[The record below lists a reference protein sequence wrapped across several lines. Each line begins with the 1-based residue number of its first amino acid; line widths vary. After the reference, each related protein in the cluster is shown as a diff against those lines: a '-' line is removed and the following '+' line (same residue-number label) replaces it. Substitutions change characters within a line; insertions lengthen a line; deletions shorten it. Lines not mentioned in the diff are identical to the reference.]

1 MSRGIQSGEFKE
13 RVELQNF
20 VETKDKTGGPT
31 RAWSTAVT
39 RWAKM
44 EPARGQEKFEA
55 QQMEARTDVV
65 ISIRYYADIDTTWRV
80 KRGTKIYNIESIV
93 NVGEN
98 DYVLE
103 LHCTQN
109 KGRQDGG

>member
-1 MSRGIQSGEFKE
+1 MSGGIQSGEFSE

-20 VETKDKTGGPT
+20 VETKAKAGSPV
-31 RAWSTAVT
+31 RAWSTVVT

-44 EPARGQEKFEA
+44 EPGGGQEKFNAE
-55 QQMEARTDVV
+55 QMEARTDVV

-80 KRGTKIYNIESIV
+80 KRGTKIYNIQNIV

-98 DYVLE
+98 DYLLE